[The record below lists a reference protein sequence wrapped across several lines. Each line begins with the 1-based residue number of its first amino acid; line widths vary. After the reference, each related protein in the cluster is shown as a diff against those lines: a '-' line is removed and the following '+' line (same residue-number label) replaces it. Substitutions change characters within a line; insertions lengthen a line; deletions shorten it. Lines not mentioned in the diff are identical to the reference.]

1 MDKKERERERERER
15 ENCLNCLI
23 VFCLPRIIW
32 KVRFC
37 LYMAASAVFHGSL
50 TGFCP
55 RLSSE
60 IFSRL
65 RVFKIKT
72 KMSLY
77 SSVCIELESLLLFGF
92 GLRFWGAR

>member
-1 MDKKERERERERER
+1 MDKRERERERERER
-15 ENCLNCLI
+15 NNCLSCLI

-32 KVRFC
+32 KVC

-50 TGFCP
+50 TVYCP

-72 KMSLY
+72 KTSLY
-77 SSVCIELESLLLFGF
+77 SSECIELKSLLLFGF

>member
-1 MDKKERERERERER
+1 MDKRERERERER
-15 ENCLNCLI
+15 ELFELFNCFLSTSYYLESKVLSVYGGFCCIPWKLNR
-23 VFCLPRIIW
+23 V
-32 KVRFC
+32 
-37 LYMAASAVFHGSL
+37 
-50 TGFCP
+50 CP